1 MKERFI
7 KFLKNKRLYSK
18 FVRNLEG
25 RSVWAIIQFE
35 KFVTT
40 RKPSE
45 YVIKAFIWYETP
57 QGHQFWCDVETE
69 WLKEIKK

>member
-18 FVRNLEG
+18 FVRNFEE
-25 RSVWAIIQFE
+25 RSTWTIIRFE

-45 YVIKAFIWYETP
+45 YVIKAFYWDETP
-57 QGHQFWCDVETE
+57 QGHQFWWDVETE